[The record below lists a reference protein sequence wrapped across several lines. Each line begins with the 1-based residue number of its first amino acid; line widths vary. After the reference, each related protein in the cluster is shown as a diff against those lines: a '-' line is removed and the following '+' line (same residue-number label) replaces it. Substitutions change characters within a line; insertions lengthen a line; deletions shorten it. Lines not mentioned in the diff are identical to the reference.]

1 MKKEYVIPASL
12 MLMLV
17 TSCATT
23 SDIRTV
29 EDRHGLISVN
39 LPPLWLDQTFTHQ
52 QERDQVSKYGKL
64 KTDSGIRFL
73 LYLETQN
80 KEAHCLMRELTYSMG
95 EVGYYWNLETLANE
109 IAKVKD
115 AELESNTMNAYLQK
129 GIPVPI
135 SQNGMTISKSNK
147 TENIAS
153 NQRSFPNQRRFEVR
167 EGWETVKNHSY
178 NNKSV
183 VGASAI
189 TWTDVT
195 EFPMTENK
203 KRIFF
208 VSECISTGF
217 PETEAKRKE
226 DVIAILQSIKLT
238 Y

>member
-1 MKKEYVIPASL
+1 MKKEHLMPAL
-12 MLMLV
+12 LILLLV

-23 SDIRTV
+23 SEIRSL
-29 EDRHGLISVN
+29 EDKHGLISIN
-39 LPPLWLDQTFTHQ
+39 LPSMWLDKTLTHL

-64 KTDSGIRFL
+64 NTDSGIRFL
-73 LYLETQN
+73 LYIETQN
-80 KEAHCLMRELTYSMG
+80 KEAHCLMRELTYSLG

-115 AELESNTMNAYLQK
+115 AELESNTMNSYLQK

-135 SQNGMTISKSNK
+135 SRNGITISKSSK
-147 TENIAS
+147 TEHISS
-153 NQRSFPNQRRFEVR
+153 NQRSFPYQNKFEVR
-167 EGWETVKNHSY
+167 EGWETVRNHPY

-195 EFPMTENK
+195 EFPMTGNK

-208 VSECISTGF
+208 VSECISTGYL
-217 PETEAKRKE
+217 ETEARRKE
-226 DVIAILQSIKLT
+226 DVTAILQSIKLT